1 MPAGRMGRARG
12 SSTPLHP
19 LSLLRAAQSLKP
31 PRPWDGAA
39 CAAVRGTVAAAHPVG
54 ELDGPAAAAV
64 SLRGLSSC
72 GTQLH
77 TRAVPCCARAFPRG
91 ALCALC
97 AAPTPRLA
105 LTGKRRYDRKQAG
118 FGGQTKPVFHKKVG
132 LRP

>member
-31 PRPWDGAA
+31 PRAWHGAA
-39 CAAVRGTVAAAHPVG
+39 LCSSTVAAAHPVG

-72 GTQLH
+72 STQLR
-77 TRAVPCCARAFPRG
+77 TSAVPCRARPFPRG